1 MNVALT
7 QHVFEEARKDP
18 RQFIPKYT
26 TIESLNYADT
36 YDVFSTPKLFVV
48 DGDRKFI
55 GKSLTAEQIEDLV
68 KKLKERKAKKG

>member
-1 MNVALT
+1 MHYCVTADT
-7 QHVFEEARKDP
+7 DDEQ
-18 RQFIPKYT
+18 Q
-26 TIESLNYADT
+26 SNYSET

-55 GKSLTAEQIEDLV
+55 GKSLSPDQIVDLV